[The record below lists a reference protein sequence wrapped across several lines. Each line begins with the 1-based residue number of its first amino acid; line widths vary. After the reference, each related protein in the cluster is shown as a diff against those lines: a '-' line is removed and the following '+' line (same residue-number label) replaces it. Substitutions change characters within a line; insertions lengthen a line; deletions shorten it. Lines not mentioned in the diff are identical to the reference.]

1 MKESMAYTLNEPSSI
16 NGDAG
21 DDAGDDADDNASD
34 NAGDNASDNAGD
46 NEFGKIIADFVKDVL
61 NTFPE
66 LAGSL
71 DNNLLS
77 IAKGEQVTPEC
88 IAAVRTECQTVYPE
102 RFFDILYQNDK
113 IFEQDTPLFLLPGI
127 DFRPLWKENISDT
140 TRETIWKYLQLV
152 LFSVVS
158 NMSDSTSFGD
168 TAKLFE
174 AIDEDKFKSKLEET
188 ISQMQTCFDTSG
200 ATGFDTSGINLE
212 DLPDPES
219 LHDHVTGM
227 MGGKLG
233 SLAREIA
240 EETASE
246 FKVDMDDES
255 SVGDVFQK
263 LMQEPTKLMGLV
275 QKVGGKL
282 DEKIKTGELK
292 ESELLAEAGEI
303 MEKMKDMPGMAN
315 LQSMFGGG
323 GGGGAKMN
331 VGAMQAQMDR
341 NMKSAKQRERMKEKA
356 TKKNAQTDTLEM
368 SASEMEDAITA
379 ANDAIASLLRSEG
392 VSDEGIEK
400 LVFSTGEAYEKSRP
414 SDAPGASGVENNSTT
429 STTISDTG
437 KKKKRK
443 KKKGKGG
450 K

>member
-1 MKESMAYTLNEPSSI
+1 MKQSMSSGSSE
-16 NGDAG
+16 NSSEKKDVSDSNAN
-21 DDAGDDADDNASD
+21 DNNNASDNANDSDNASD
-34 NAGDNASDNAGD
+34 ND
-46 NEFGKIIADFVKDVL
+46 FGKIIADFVKDVL

-66 LAGSL
+66 LATSL

-77 IAKGEQVTPEC
+77 IAKGESVSPEC
-88 IAAVRTECQTVYPE
+88 IAAVKTECQAVYPE
-102 RFFDILYQNDK
+102 RFFDILYQNEK
-113 IFEQDTPLFLLPGI
+113 IFEQEDPLLLLPGI

-158 NMSDSTSFGD
+158 NMSDSSSFGD

-174 AIDEDKFKSKLEET
+174 AIDEEKFKAKLEET

-200 ATGFDTSGINLE
+200 ATGFDASGINLE

-246 FKVDMDDES
+246 FKVDMEDEA

-292 ESELLAEAGEI
+292 ESELLAEAGDI

-323 GGGGAKMN
+323 GGGSGAKMN
-331 VGAMQAQMDR
+331 VGAMQAQMER

-356 TKKNAQTDTLEM
+356 TNKNAQADTPEM
-368 SASEMEDAITA
+368 SASELEEAMMA
-379 ANDAIASLLRSEG
+379 ANDAITSLLRSEG

-414 SDAPGASGVENNSTT
+414 SDAPGASDSSGVGNNLAGTT
-429 STTISDTG
+429 SDTG